1 MALTLAQAKQL
12 SDSKLV
18 NQIIDEFRKSPL
30 LEALTFD
37 NTVKAQGGKTLAYV
51 YNRVTTQPTAG
62 TRAVNGEYTAQE
74 TVTGQQTVN
83 LKIMGGSYELD
94 RVIANDEKQVVDQI
108 EFQTTQKAK
117 ATVAVFNDLFINGNA
132 SVDATQFDGV
142 DKAVKG
148 TTTERNTDSF
158 IDLSDSSKIDSN
170 YKNFLYQLRKLEAS
184 MDGKPTHYLMNSD
197 LFAVFQTIADRVPN
211 IRYVKNE
218 LGEEVLKYGKA
229 ELVEMGDKAGTTN
242 PIIDNIGRSVGTGLG
257 TYTLTT
263 DEDINPAKV
272 YYTRS
277 GSEGAYTYTKVT
289 NPEKSAIGTYYEQ
302 DGEYVT
308 GLTDLFAV
316 RLGMDG
322 VHGVSPD
329 GDTLIKHYYP
339 DFKTAGAVKKGEVEF
354 VGAVAIKATKSVGAI
369 RNIKVA

>member
-12 SDSKLV
+12 SDSKLT
-18 NQIIDEFRKSPL
+18 NQIIDEFRKSPIL
-30 LEALTFD
+30 DALTFD
-37 NTVKAQGGKTLAYV
+37 NTVKVQGGKTLAYV
-51 YNRVTTQPTAG
+51 YNRITTQPTAG

-83 LKIMGGSYELD
+83 LKIMGGAYELD
-94 RVIANDEKQVVDQI
+94 RVIANDEKQVVDQV

-117 ATVAVFNDLFINGNA
+117 ATIAVFNDLFINGNSA
-132 SVDATQFDGV
+132 TDTTQFDGIE
-142 DKAVKG
+142 KAVTG
-148 TTTERNTDSF
+148 TTTERNTEAV
-158 IDLSDSSKIDSN
+158 IDLSSSANIDSN
-170 YKNFLYQLRKLEAS
+170 YKKFLYELRKLEAA

-197 LFAVFQTIADRVPN
+197 MFAVFQTIADRVPN

-242 PIIDNIGRSVGTGLG
+242 PIIANKSVTIGSGSSAV
-257 TYTLTT
+257 TYT
-263 DEDINPAKV
+263 
-272 YYTRS
+272 
-277 GSEGAYTYTKVT
+277 GVT
-289 NPEKSAIGTYYEQ
+289 SLY
-302 DGEYVT
+302 
-308 GLTDLFAV
+308 AV

-329 GDTLIKHYYP
+329 GNTLIKHYYP
-339 DFKTAGAVKKGEVEF
+339 NFKESGAVKKGEVEF
-354 VGAVAIKATKSVGAI
+354 VGAIAIKATKSVAAI

>member
-1 MALTLAQAKQL
+1 MALTLAQAKAL
-12 SDSKLV
+12 SDSKLT

-30 LEALTFD
+30 LDALTFD
-37 NTVKAQGGKTLAYV
+37 NTVKVQGGKTLAYV
-51 YNRVTTQPTAG
+51 YNRITTQPTAG
-62 TRAVNGEYTAQE
+62 TRAINGEYTAQE
-74 TVTGQQTVN
+74 TVTTQNTVN
-83 LKIMGGSYELD
+83 LKVMGGAYELD

-132 SVDATQFDGV
+132 TVTATEFDGI
-142 DKAVKG
+142 DKAVTG
-148 TTTERNTDSF
+148 STTERNADSF
-158 IDLSDSSKIDSN
+158 INLSDSSNIDSN
-170 YKNFLYQLRKLEAS
+170 YKNFLYQIRKLEAS

-211 IRYVKNE
+211 IHYVKNE
-218 LGEEVLKYGKA
+218 LGEEVLKYGNA
-229 ELVEMGDKAGTTN
+229 LLVEMGDKAGSSN
-242 PIIDNIGRSVGTGLG
+242 PIIANVGKSVGTGTG

-263 DEDINPAKV
+263 DTKVNPAKI
-272 YYTRS
+272 YYTQG
-277 GSEGAYTYTKVT
+277 GSSPNYTYTKVT
-289 NPEKSAIGTYYEQ
+289 NPVDANIATYYEQ
-302 DGEYVT
+302 AGEYVT
-308 GLTDLFAV
+308 GLTDLYAV

-354 VGAVAIKATKSVGAI
+354 VGAIAIKATKSVGAI